1 VNRDRVSSEAMKW
14 VIWIQTARSL
24 DKLWPVFE
32 RWLLADRENW
42 NAYIQ
47 ARRELSRWDPLKGLL
62 SKDRKLLS
70 ETLALAER
78 KRAAARSHRQVLWA
92 VLAVSVL
99 ALLLG

>member
-1 VNRDRVSSEAMKW
+1 VSRDRVSTDAMKW

-24 DKLWPVFE
+24 DELWPVFE
-32 RWLLADRENW
+32 RWLLSDRENW

-70 ETLALAER
+70 QTLALVKN
-78 KRAAARSHRQVLWA
+78 KRNAARSYRQFLWA
-92 VLAVSVL
+92 LLAVSLL
-99 ALLLG
+99 ALLLV